1 MTELEKIERAK
12 MYMEK
17 LANGINPID
26 DKMAPDEDI
35 INQVRLS
42 RCFFFVADVLRQ
54 VVENGGI
61 HPSPPRKSL
70 QKIPFELSHEA
81 RNAFV
86 FSDSPISVSEIAKR
100 INALTANEAMQRLP
114 YGKITAWLTEAG
126 FLHQT
131 TLPSGSKTKRP
142 TTEGSKIGISVEE
155 RTGAQGTYQ
164 VVLYDKNAQHFIID
178 HLDAII
184 ATEVPT
190 RKA

>member
-1 MTELEKIERAK
+1 MTELEKMERAK

-26 DKMAPDEDI
+26 DMMAPDEDI

-54 VVENGGI
+54 VIENGGI
-61 HPSPPRKSL
+61 HPSQPRKNP
-70 QKIPFELSHEA
+70 QKVPFELSYEA
-81 RNAFV
+81 RNAFD
-86 FSDSPISVSEIAKR
+86 FSDTPIPVSEIAKR
-100 INALTANEAMQRLP
+100 INALTANDAMQRLS
-114 YGKITAWLTEAG
+114 YSKITAWLTEAG
-126 FLHQT
+126 FLLQT
-131 TLPSGSKTKRP
+131 TLPSVSKTNRP
-142 TTEGSKIGISVEE
+142 TIEGIKIGISVEE

-164 VVLYDKNAQHFIID
+164 VVLYDKTAQHIIID

-184 ATEVPT
+184 ATEVPK